1 MKFTKFIKPELEQI
15 KENANFTE
23 EEERIFSLLCRGF
36 SQKQI
41 STKENLSLRTIEYRV
56 RDLNLS
62 WLKPRDSWE
71 LLSTEKIFTKLSR

>member
-56 RDLNLS
+56 RDIKDKIGGDYKNQRVNTRR
-62 WLKPRDSWE
+62 LKYR
-71 LLSTEKIFTKLSR
+71 

>member
-41 STKENLSLRTIEYRV
+41 SAKENLSLRTIEYRV
-56 RDLNLS
+56 RDI
-62 WLKPRDSWE
+62 KD
-71 LLSTEKIFTKLSR
+71 KIERTGVFDWMKKNC